1 MKFYSEITKKLYET
15 EEELAVAEKAV
26 AEAEAKKA
34 EAAKAKKEDAKVV
47 EDSFKARN
55 AARIEYN
62 TKVVAARKAYNETLT
77 AAKKAFN
84 EAVADATK
92 VKDTA
97 EQAFDAALKEFNKKH
112 AEGYHMTLKDGD
124 NVMTISS
131 QGEAETAL
139 SFNRDNNL
147 LEYLMKNI
155 LNF

>member
-1 MKFYSEITKKLYET
+1 MKFYSEVTKKLYET
-15 EEELAVAEKAV
+15 EEELNKAENAVK
-26 AEAEAKKA
+26 EAEAKKA
-34 EAAKAKKEDAKVV
+34 EAAKNKKEEAKVV
-47 EDSFKARN
+47 EDAFKARN

-62 TKVVAARKAYNETLT
+62 TKVVAARKAYNETLA

-97 EQAFDAALKEFNKKH
+97 EEAYNTALKEFTAKH
-112 AEGYHMTLKDGD
+112 PEGYHMTLKDGD

-139 SFNRDNNL
+139 SFSRDNNL

>member
-1 MKFYSEITKKLYET
+1 MKFYSEVTKKLYET
-15 EEELAVAEKAV
+15 EEELNKAENAVK
-26 AEAEAKKA
+26 EAEAKKA
-34 EAAKAKKEDAKVV
+34 EAAKNKKEEAKVV
-47 EDSFKARN
+47 EDAFKARN

-62 TKVVAARKAYNETLT
+62 TKVVAARKAYNETLA

-97 EQAFDAALKEFNKKH
+97 EQAFDTALKEFNKKH

-139 SFNRDNNL
+139 SFNRENNL
-147 LEYLMKNI
+147 LDYLMKSI